1 MHYFFSIQKKWQLFT
16 MLAIFWFGF
25 MPLANAQDFA
35 ACRDQ
40 FYRGSTPEIEKS
52 ALKRASYP
60 LCFNGFAVMYS
71 GVSYTPLWSAEYLT
85 PQRLKQAKTIKR
97 KNDFHEEERIAD
109 RYRSHLSDYAR
120 SGYDRGHMSPNGD
133 MANRSQQHDSFS
145 LANMVPQ
152 SPKNNQE
159 VWRNLE
165 EATRTLVSKQN
176 KAAYVVTGPAFLSS
190 ELQQVGRVLVPTHV
204 YKVVY
209 FPDLGIASAYFA
221 PNNESGQVD
230 VVSVQE
236 LEDTVGINLVPEMP
250 ASIKVK
256 RIMLPLNTRQAS
268 KSIQSWGGATSH
280 ASQATQDAGSSDDN
294 SIYGGM
300 NHDATGHGNSHKH
313 AAHSWVTAIIEMIKQ
328 QLLDLLASLLRG
340 KS

>member
-1 MHYFFSIQKKWQLFT
+1 MRYLSSIQKKLHLALMLGFFLLGFIQL
-16 MLAIFWFGF
+16 AS
-25 MPLANAQDFA
+25 AQDFA
-35 ACRDQ
+35 ACREQ
-40 FYRGSTPEIEKS
+40 FYRGSIPELEKT

-60 LCFNGFAVMYS
+60 LCFNGFAVLYS

-85 PQRLKQAKTIKR
+85 PQRLKQAKTLNR
-97 KNDFHEEERIAD
+97 KNDFHEEERVPD
-109 RYRSHLSDYAR
+109 RYRSYLSDYAR

-133 MANRSQQHDSFS
+133 MATRAQQHDSFS

-165 EATRTLVSKQN
+165 EATRALVSKQQ
-176 KAAYVVTGPAFLSS
+176 KPAYVITGPAFLSG
-190 ELQQVGRVLVPTHV
+190 ELKQVGRVLVPTHV

-221 PNNESGQVD
+221 PNNESGEVN

-236 LEDTVGINLVPEMP
+236 LEETVGINLVPEMP
-250 ASIKVK
+250 ASIKAK
-256 RIMLPLNTRQAS
+256 RIMLPLNAQQAG
-268 KSIQSWGGATSH
+268 KSIQSWGSGTSTGH
-280 ASQATQDAGSSDDN
+280 TKSSDDAGT
-294 SIYGGM
+294 SHDSYS
-300 NHDATGHGNSHKH
+300 NHGSTGHSNSHKNSE
-313 AAHSWVTAIIEMIKQ
+313 HSWISAIIDMIKQ

-340 KS
+340 KG